1 MDSKLRE
8 DLLKKYVQSLECR
21 LEVGGGRG
29 GQHQGVGEAG
39 LCSAA
44 TALLSLHQVDPAHRF
59 QLVRFY
65 EVSENALRTLR
76 SSSLQALETAFNTL
90 ETICTN
96 LLLYPWKKE
105 FRCIKTFTG
114 PYVYCLQS
122 ALCDSDL
129 RSLLRSMGYS
139 RDQELQFHA
148 REPSGGIAQLRQMA
162 FELFLAQMECRL
174 LKELV
179 AQAGGGSLDME
190 VEAVEIRR
198 VSREDARGC
207 ADTLR
212 RREALTG
219 EVSRLT
225 VRRPECERAYL
236 KQRAGRPYKSVD
248 VTDGAGHWQPSRKP
262 VLMTTLSLRK
272 ETLFVDAEEDQQD
285 EIIRPTPS
293 LLSATGPAYSPV
305 ADFFPVTSAPT
316 EPPPLS
322 SYSSYHLSSLDEI
335 DLYTD
340 RGGGYRL
347 PSKQQSRDPRDNWGA
362 KSPAASSVNV
372 KCQGC
377 GVGSTSVIACQKC
390 DMILCPS
397 CHAGE
402 HSPCC
407 GLQDF
412 PKVSRPSEG
421 YLSGKEKLYVYSST
435 PTQSQLPDKPQS
447 NSKLLPSKVS
457 TASSSS
463 NGSRCGFC
471 NKPGA
476 SHTCL
481 QCSKVSC
488 DSCMTLYA
496 KDSCGR
502 KNTPHNFVPN
512 NHLNYKC
519 SSISHLVYR

>member
-1 MDSKLRE
+1 MVWFCVNMGCTIV
-8 DLLKKYVQSLECR
+8 Y
-21 LEVGGGRG
+21 GG
-29 GQHQGVGEAG
+29 
-39 LCSAA
+39 S
-44 TALLSLHQVDPAHRF
+44 AHR
-59 QLVRFY
+59 Y
-65 EVSENALRTLR
+65 H
-76 SSSLQALETAFNTL
+76 
-90 ETICTN
+90 
-96 LLLYPWKKE
+96 P
-105 FRCIKTFTG
+105 
-114 PYVYCLQS
+114 
-122 ALCDSDL
+122 
-129 RSLLRSMGYS
+129 
-139 RDQELQFHA
+139 
-148 REPSGGIAQLRQMA
+148 
-162 FELFLAQMECRL
+162 
-174 LKELV
+174 
-179 AQAGGGSLDME
+179 
-190 VEAVEIRR
+190 
-198 VSREDARGC
+198 C
-207 ADTLR
+207 ADSGAAKTNTRCPPKRVPSADRFFSLCR
-212 RREALTG
+212 PTMQPTQSYNVRGQRISGQLTG
-219 EVSRLT
+219 
-225 VRRPECERAYL
+225 
-236 KQRAGRPYKSVD
+236 
-248 VTDGAGHWQPSRKP
+248 KP
-262 VLMTTLSLRK
+262 
-272 ETLFVDAEEDQQD
+272 A
-285 EIIRPTPS
+285 
-293 LLSATGPAYSPV
+293 GPAYSPV

-402 HSPCC
+402 HAPCC

>member
-1 MDSKLRE
+1 M
-8 DLLKKYVQSLECR
+8 KKYVQSLECR

-340 RGGGYRL
+340 RGGGCRL